1 MKTNYKMGAKNNFKR
16 GKNKSLAV
24 KKKGNKFIEIGETFF
39 DWDDIYH
46 FLLTITWWQFISLIT
61 GIYFIVNIIFATA
74 YLIQE
79 NSISNLPSFS
89 FIDAFAFS
97 VQTMA
102 TIGYGAMYPQTLYAH
117 FLVTIEV
124 LIGLLLIAMATSLMF
139 ARFSRPTARMMFSNV
154 GVICPYNGV
163 PTLMFRVANLRNNW
177 IVEAQ
182 VRVSL
187 LLPDETTKEGHTMR
201 RLYDLPL
208 ARERTPF
215 LALTWVIMH
224 PIDKHSP
231 LFGINQ
237 DELIRDDYQVFV
249 TLTGLDATLSQT
261 IHSRHIYLAE
271 DVLWNHRFVDIV
283 KMRSNGSRYIDDQ
296 KFHDVI
302 SL

>member
-1 MKTNYKMGAKNNFKR
+1 MKQKSNFLRKR
-16 GKNKSLAV
+16 PKSIVV
-24 KKKGNKFIEIGETFF
+24 KKKGNKFIELGDTFF
-39 DWDDIYH
+39 DWADIYH
-46 FLLTITWWQFISLIT
+46 FLLTITWWQFIGLIT
-61 GIYFIVNIIFATA
+61 GIYFILNSIFAFA
-74 YLIQE
+74 YLMQE
-79 NSISNLPSFS
+79 NSISNLDALSFR
-89 FIDAFAFS
+89 DAFAFS

-102 TIGYGAMYPQTLYAH
+102 TIGYGAMYPQTAYAH
-117 FLVTIEV
+117 LLVSIEV

-139 ARFSRPTARMMFSNV
+139 ARFSRPTARMMFSKV
-154 GVICPYNGV
+154 AVICPYNAI
-163 PTLMFRVANLRNNW
+163 PTLMLRVANLRNNW

-201 RLYDLPL
+201 RLCDLNL
-208 ARERTPF
+208 ARNESPF

-224 PIDKHSP
+224 PIDEHSP
-231 LFGINQ
+231 LFNLNKSLFLQ
-237 DELIRDDYQVFV
+237 QDYQIFI

-261 IHSRHIYLAE
+261 IYSQHIYLAE

-283 KMRSNGSRYIDDQ
+283 KIRKNGSRYIEDH